1 MSDNMLNN
9 PVPFWEHRLSDFSD
23 TVAHEPMPGC
33 GAVAVVS
40 ADLGLAL
47 VLKGLHLSQHHDA
60 TAPRQALIDEGAS
73 LKQHLA
79 PLAQEDVAA
88 FEAFMAAVGRDK
100 EEQGRNDAIH
110 AAAETAVEVPL
121 KTAQLCDAA
130 LVLTQQAGEHIE
142 QQFVS
147 DALAGARLIHAALH
161 SVLLNI
167 NANAGQLGS
176 DAAQGRARLSGDR
189 LAQRANEMLTAITY
203 SAAGRGSGSGSGS
216 ESASR
221 GW

>member
-1 MSDNMLNN
+1 MSDNKPDDKSNN
-9 PVPFWEHRLSDFSD
+9 RLANPAPLWEHRLSDFRD
-23 TVAHEPMPGC
+23 TVAREPMPGC

-47 VLKGLHLSQHHDA
+47 VLKGLHLCQQHDA
-60 TAPRQALIDEGAS
+60 TTSRQVLIDEGAS
-73 LKQHLA
+73 LTKRLA

-100 EEQGRNDAIH
+100 EDNGRIEAIH
-110 AAAETAVEVPL
+110 AAADTAVEVPL

-130 LVLTQQAGEHIE
+130 LALTQRAMEHIE

-161 SVLLNI
+161 SVLLNVD
-167 NANAGQLGS
+167 ANAGQLGN
-176 DAAQGRARLSGDR
+176 DADRDQVRLSRDG
-189 LAQRANEMLTAITY
+189 LAQRADALLTAITDY
-203 SAAGRGSGSGSGS
+203 H
-216 ESASR
+216 
-221 GW
+221 